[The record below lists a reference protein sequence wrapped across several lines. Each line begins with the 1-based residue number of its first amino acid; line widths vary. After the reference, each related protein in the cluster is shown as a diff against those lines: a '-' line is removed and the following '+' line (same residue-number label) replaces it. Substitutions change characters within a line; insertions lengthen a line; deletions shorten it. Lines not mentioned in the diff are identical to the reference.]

1 MRVLTDNVWVD
12 GVFYRVGSTEE
23 QVGGDAARIGP
34 HVWRNLD
41 GPPVVVPEPAAPPS
55 RVEPPDGPG
64 GAGGDADAP
73 AGADAADGPP
83 APDAPA
89 PPPMAGPGS
98 SVDRWRHYAAELK
111 VHVDRHA
118 SRTDIIQAVSAA
130 GFPVE

>member
-12 GVFYRVGSTEE
+12 GVFYRAGSTED

-34 HVWRNLD
+34 HAWRDLGGD
-41 GPPVVVPEPAAPPS
+41 SPAVAPEPVAPS
-55 RVEPPDGPG
+55 SESQDGPG

-73 AGADAADGPP
+73 AGPDGPQG
-83 APDAPA
+83 PDAPL
-89 PPPMAGPGS
+89 PPPTAGPGS
-98 SVDRWRHYAAELK
+98 RVDRWRHYAAELE

-118 SRTDIIQAVSAA
+118 SRADIIAAVSAA